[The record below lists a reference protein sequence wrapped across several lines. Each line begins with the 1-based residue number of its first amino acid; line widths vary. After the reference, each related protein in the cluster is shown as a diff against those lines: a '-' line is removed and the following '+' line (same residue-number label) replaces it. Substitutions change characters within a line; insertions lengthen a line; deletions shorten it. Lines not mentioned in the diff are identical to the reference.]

1 MWTTEVSGQFRSER
15 MAVRELGSFSSLD
28 TPNLTIQPYLLG
40 LIRLSSSRLFIAEQ
54 VLRAF
59 SGLALRRNWA
69 VTLFLGPFGPFVTL
83 ALFFAP
89 AAIHHHPLI
98 CTG

>member
-54 VLRAF
+54 VLHAF

-69 VTLFLGPFGPFVTL
+69 VTLFLLV
-83 ALFFAP
+83 
-89 AAIHHHPLI
+89 PLVPLSP
-98 CTG
+98 